1 MMKNVCAKDAD
12 SAVKA
17 RQKQMPPIPR
27 KGKKLQKWEIVFI
40 VVMLA
45 IPILHF
51 CVFWIGTNLNSIMM
65 AFQFDGEWSMI
76 NFEDLF
82 LNFKDGADELGI
94 SVRNTILFFIKDL
107 LMIPFHLLLSY
118 FLYRKV
124 RGYKFFQVILYLPAI
139 ISPVAMATMF
149 AQFVGSTGPVAT
161 LLKEFG
167 IKEMPN
173 LLATSKYANWTVMFY
188 TIWLGWGGRMLLF
201 NGALAR
207 VPVEILESGR
217 LDGINTFQEVVY
229 LIFPLIWPTTSTL
242 IILQL
247 TELFNSGGP
256 VLLLTNG
263 YYKTSTIA
271 YWIFAKCKFGGEAYY
286 EYVAAAGLF
295 FTVVGVPVILS
306 IRKLIEK
313 IPTVEY

>member
-1 MMKNVCAKDAD
+1 MVKNACVTGAEDNLH
-12 SAVKA
+12 
-17 RQKQMPPIPR
+17 RQKTPR
-27 KGKKLQKWEIVFI
+27 PSYNGRKLQKIEIVFI
-40 VVMLA
+40 VVMMA

-51 CVFWIGTNLNSIMM
+51 CVFWLGTNLKSIMM

-82 LNFKDGADELGI
+82 LNFKDGADDLAV
-94 SVRNTILFFIKDL
+94 SVRNTLLFFVKDL
-107 LMIPFHLLLSY
+107 LIIPFHLLISY

-124 RGYKFFQVILYLPAI
+124 RAYKFIQVILYLPAI

-149 AQFVGSTGPVAT
+149 AQFVGSTGPVVS
-161 LLKEFG
+161 LLQELGVKE
-167 IKEMPN
+167 IPN
-173 LLATSKYANWTVMFY
+173 FLGSSEYANWTVMFY

-217 LDGINTFQEVVY
+217 IDGINTFQEIVY

-247 TELFNSGGP
+247 TELFAAGGP
-256 VLLLTNG
+256 VLLLTGG

-295 FTVVGVPVILS
+295 FTVIGVPVILLL
-306 IRKLIEK
+306 RKLIES

>member
-1 MMKNVCAKDAD
+1 MLKNAC
-12 SAVKA
+12 VKGA
-17 RQKQMPPIPR
+17 EKEDLRRQKTPPPSYNGR
-27 KGKKLQKWEIVFI
+27 KLQKMEIVFI
-40 VVMLA
+40 IVMMA

-51 CVFWIGTNLNSIMM
+51 CIFWLGTNLKSIMM

-82 LNFKDGADELGI
+82 LNFKDGADDLLI
-94 SVRNTILFFIKDL
+94 SVRNTLLFFVKDL
-107 LMIPFHLLLSY
+107 LIIPFHLLISY

-124 RGYKFFQVILYLPAI
+124 RAYKFIQVVLYLPAI

-149 AQFVGSTGPVAT
+149 AQFVGSTGPIVS
-161 LLKEFG
+161 LLKELG
-167 IKEMPN
+167 MEEVPN
-173 LLATSKYANWTVMFY
+173 FLGSSEYANWTVMFY

-217 LDGINTFQEVVY
+217 IDGINTFQEITY

-247 TELFNSGGP
+247 TELFAAGGP
-256 VLLLTNG
+256 VLLLTGG

-295 FTVVGVPVILS
+295 FTVIGVPVILLL
-306 IRKLIEK
+306 RKLIES

>member
-1 MMKNVCAKDAD
+1 
-12 SAVKA
+12 
-17 RQKQMPPIPR
+17 
-27 KGKKLQKWEIVFI
+27 
-40 VVMLA
+40 
-45 IPILHF
+45 
-51 CVFWIGTNLNSIMM
+51 
-65 AFQFDGEWSMI
+65 MI

-82 LNFKDGADELGI
+82 LNFKDGADDLAI
-94 SVRNTILFFIKDL
+94 SVRNTVLFFLKDM
-107 LMIPFHLLLSY
+107 LMIPFHLLISY

-124 RGYKFFQVILYLPAI
+124 CGYKFIQIILYLPAI

-149 AQFVGSTGPVAT
+149 AQFVGSTGPIVS
-161 LLKEFG
+161 LLKEIGVTEVPSFLG
-167 IKEMPN
+167 
-173 LLATSKYANWTVMFY
+173 SSQYANWTVMFY

-217 LDGINTFQEVVY
+217 LDGINTFQEIVY

-247 TELFNSGGP
+247 TELFAAGGP
-256 VLLLTNG
+256 VLLLTGGN
-263 YYKTSTIA
+263 YQTSTIA
-271 YWIFAKCKFGGEAYY
+271 YWIFAKCQFGGEAYY

-295 FTVVGVPVILS
+295 FTLVGVPVILAL
-306 IRKLIEK
+306 RKLIES